1 MEIILKAGIQTS
13 IVFLE
18 RVKMPLVIFKFMLCS
33 FLTFKPWA
41 VQVKIGTMF
50 FQKRYWDTNWCIQVP
65 VSAQLRYNLPTIDHK
80 LYGITY
86 TL

>member
-33 FLTFKPWA
+33 FFDIQTVGGPS
-41 VQVKIGTMF
+41 Q
-50 FQKRYWDTNWCIQVP
+50 NWNDVF
-65 VSAQLRYNLPTIDHK
+65 SKTLLGYK
-80 LYGITY
+80 LVHTSTSVGAITV
-86 TL
+86 